1 MSSGYVYR
9 TPILTETKEQSRQ
22 RAKDALE
29 KYHFKLNWHSIL
41 TPIF

>member
-29 KYHFKLNWHSIL
+29 KYHFKLN
-41 TPIF
+41 